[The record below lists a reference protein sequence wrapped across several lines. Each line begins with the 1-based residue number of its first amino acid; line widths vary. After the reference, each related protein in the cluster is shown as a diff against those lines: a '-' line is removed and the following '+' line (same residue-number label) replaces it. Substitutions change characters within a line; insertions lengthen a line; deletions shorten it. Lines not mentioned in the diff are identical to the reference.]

1 MTHFEYLSVALS
13 FVLGLAVT
21 VLLTSL
27 LTAFRNRRKTRMSW
41 LPLTWAAYLLV
52 IQFETWWEVYG
63 LVSMETWSAIA
74 FVLLL
79 LVAALLFAA
88 GGLVLP
94 TGLGDYPEDL
104 DAYFQQDGRWAVA
117 VVAGFH
123 VTAIIANIALFD
135 VDIFGLMNIWNMVSI
150 AITAVV
156 IGAKRRSIQGAGTIA
171 FGVWFCVYLWAFVPT
186 TY

>member
-1 MTHFEYLSVALS
+1 MTHFEFLSVAIS

-27 LTAFRNRRKTRMSW
+27 LAAFRNRQKTRMSW

-63 LVSMETWSAIA
+63 LVSMESWSAGA

-79 LVAALLFAA
+79 LLAVLLFAA

-94 TGLGDYPEDL
+94 TGLGDYPDDL
-104 DAYFQQDGRWAVA
+104 GAYFQHDGRWAVA
-117 VVAGFH
+117 VVTAYH
-123 VTAIIANIALFD
+123 VTAIIANTTLFD
-135 VDIFGLMNIWNMVSI
+135 VDVFGLMNIWNMLSI
-150 AITAVV
+150 AITVVV
-156 IGAKRRSIQGAGTIA
+156 ISAKRRSIQGTATIA
-171 FGVWFCVYLWAFVPT
+171 FGVWFCVYLWMFVPS

>member
-1 MTHFEYLSVALS
+1 MTHFEFLSVALS

-27 LTAFRNRRKTRMSW
+27 LTVFRKRRKTRMSW

-63 LVSMETWSAIA
+63 LVSMETWSASA

-79 LVAALLFAA
+79 LLAALLFAA

-94 TGLGDYPEDL
+94 TGLGDYPDDL
-104 DAYFQQDGRWAVA
+104 DEYFQQDGRWAVG
-117 VVAGFH
+117 VVSVFH
-123 VTAIIANIALFD
+123 VTAIIANIALFNVD
-135 VDIFGLMNIWNMVSI
+135 VLGLMNIWNILSI
-150 AITAVV
+150 VITVVV
-156 IGAKRRSIQGAGTIA
+156 ISAKRRSIQGAATIV
-171 FGVWFCVYLWAFVPT
+171 FGVWFCVYLWMFVPS